1 MKVIGLTGGIGT
13 GKSTVSAYL
22 SKQGIQVI
30 DADKIAREIVAV
42 GEPALREIA
51 AAFGHGILNTDGS
64 LNRKALSSIVFN
76 RPDEM
81 QKLESITRNRIITV
95 IENRLEA
102 MRDDEEM
109 ADYSDVQM
117 AVIDAPLLFE
127 SGLNRLCDEVWV
139 IDAEREVRIQRAIK
153 RDNANREEIVARIN
167 SQMDADEALAKA
179 DRIINNSGSLAALYK
194 QIDNLL
200 KEYA

>member
-22 SKQGIQVI
+22 SKQGIKVI

-179 DRIINNSGSLAALYK
+179 DRIINNSGTLAALYK

>member
-22 SKQGIQVI
+22 SKQGIPII

-76 RPDEM
+76 QPKEM

-102 MRDDEEM
+102 MRDDENM

-139 IDAEREVRIQRAIK
+139 IDAEREVRIKRAIE
-153 RDNANREEIVARIN
+153 RDNSNREEIVARIN
-167 SQMDADEALAKA
+167 SQIDADEALAKA
-179 DRIINNSGSLAALYK
+179 DRIINNSGTLAALYK
-194 QIDNLL
+194 QIDNIL

>member
-22 SKQGIQVI
+22 SKQGIKVI

>member
-22 SKQGIQVI
+22 KKQGIEII
-30 DADKIAREIVAV
+30 DADKIARDIVAV

-51 AAFGHGILNTDGS
+51 AAFGYGILNVDGS

-76 RPDEM
+76 QPSERE
-81 QKLESITRNRIITV
+81 KLEAITSNRIITI
-95 IENRLEA
+95 IENRIEA
-102 MRDDEEM
+102 FRDNADM

-117 AVIDAPLLFE
+117 IVIDAPLLFE

-139 IDAEREVRIQRAIK
+139 IDADRETRIKRAIE
-153 RDNANREEIVARIN
+153 RDNSNREDIVARIN
-167 SQMDADEALAKA
+167 NQIDSDEALSKA
-179 DRIINNSGSLAALYK
+179 DHIITNSGSLKSLYK

>member
-1 MKVIGLTGGIGT
+1 MKIIGLTGGIGT

-22 SKQGIQVI
+22 KKQGIEVI
-30 DADKIAREIVAV
+30 DADKIAHDIVAV

-51 AAFGHGILNTDGS
+51 AAFGHGILNVDGS

-76 RPDEM
+76 QPTERE
-81 QKLESITRNRIITV
+81 KLEAITSNRIITI
-95 IENRLEA
+95 IENRIEA
-102 MRDDEEM
+102 LRDNADM

-117 AVIDAPLLFE
+117 VVIDAPLLFE

-139 IDAEREVRIQRAIK
+139 VDAEREVRIQRAIE
-153 RDNANREEIVARIN
+153 RDKTGREEIVARIN
-167 SQMDADEALAKA
+167 SQIDADEALAKA
-179 DRIINNSGSLAALYK
+179 DHIITNSGTLSALYK